1 MLRINGRPMYSEIK
15 HIYCNTEIRPT
26 RRKINVQLNE
36 TQNTIEKPNTY
47 EHTKI
52 PNYE

>member
-1 MLRINGRPMYSEIK
+1 MGYPCTVKLN
-15 HIYCNTEIRPT
+15 IYIA
-26 RRKINVQLNE
+26 RKENKKQAYVQLNE
-36 TQNTIEKPNTY
+36 TQNTIKKTNIY

>member
-1 MLRINGRPMYSEIK
+1 MYSEIK

-26 RRKINVQLNE
+26 RKENIKQASVQLNE
-36 TQNTIEKPNTY
+36 TQNTIKKPNTY

-52 PNYE
+52 PNYK

>member
-1 MLRINGRPMYSEIK
+1 MYSEIK
-15 HIYCNTEIRPT
+15 HIYCNTEISPT
-26 RRKINVQLNE
+26 RKENKKQANVQLNE
-36 TQNTIEKPNTY
+36 TQNSIKKPNAY